1 VNHTQT
7 SSTSVTPA
15 PRPPSHQRPWF
26 AYSGW
31 LLSALQ
37 IPLTIYFYRLS
48 VITPEF
54 TSHVHP
60 TRTPIV
66 KALKESRLQV
76 SYDGQPI
83 TNDVTAVQIAIWN
96 AGRQSIRPQHLLK
109 PVELLLT
116 NSTRILE
123 AKVLKSSRDVT
134 RLAAMVPITDPGHVQ
149 LSWDILEHNDGGI
162 LQIIYSGPP
171 DASVTFTGAVEGQ
184 PVFPRTYNPEPT
196 PKKWFHVIAL
206 LVWIVALIWFFSKAP
221 TKISWRGLLLVL
233 SIGVLSAYTLFFFLP
248 KLLQPAPIPFTF

>member
-171 DASVTFTGAVEGQ
+171 
-184 PVFPRTYNPEPT
+184 R
-196 PKKWFHVIAL
+196 
-206 LVWIVALIWFFSKAP
+206 
-221 TKISWRGLLLVL
+221 RL
-233 SIGVLSAYTLFFFLP
+233 SHLHRRRRRPARLSP
-248 KLLQPAPIPFTF
+248 HLQPRAYAEKMVSRYRSPRLDRRAHLVFQQSSHQDFLARAPSRSLNRRAVRLYSLLFPA